1 MHTCKRMSI
10 SRFQLF
16 FFVEEGGIPFFNSS
30 TAQIS
35 NDIYYIYTIYIYIYI
50 YIIYIYKR
58 GEEVKSF

>member
-50 YIIYIYKR
+50 LYIYIK
-58 GEEVKSF
+58 EVKK

>member
-50 YIIYIYKR
+50 IYIYKR

>member
-50 YIIYIYKR
+50 YIK
-58 GEEVKSF
+58 EVKK

>member
-50 YIIYIYKR
+50 YMIYIK
-58 GEEVKSF
+58 EVKK